1 MVNEW
6 VQHCST
12 CSLTCRLHSGWEG
25 RRKCFAGPI
34 SYRVHAM
41 HQLPSIVRD
50 PKWDSAKTG
59 TIKIA
64 TDSGSVAMDGAFN
77 VTTNWANIT
86 WVATDTSYST
96 LLVHVRNGYSSNNFA
111 SRHEGTVLDRFLH
124 EGDQRTISKVRP
136 CTGCAH
142 IIVPCVIC
150 CNLMHYIVHAK
161 AHRKRTES

>member
-1 MVNEW
+1 M
-6 VQHCST
+6 CSAA
-12 CSLTCRLHSGWEG
+12 LT
-25 RRKCFAGPI
+25 
-34 SYRVHAM
+34 SYRVHM

-59 TIKIA
+59 TIKIVA
-64 TDSGSVAMDGAFN
+64 DSGGVAMDGVFN

-111 SRHEGTVLDRFLH
+111 SRREGTVQDRFLDK
-124 EGDQRTISKVRP
+124 GQRTISKVRP